1 MFLRRFILLPTLL
14 ATVVMFGVSYLWHG
28 VILKDLQ
35 DLQIPLTL
43 YLILSGIVHL
53 CIGLVLTVCTHKA
66 IEYEWISLKGP
77 FPLMAFLIGAA
88 SGFFVFLVIFILGI
102 SFTKGGVVH
111 VVVDILWQML
121 EQGLGGLAVSL
132 GIIYDMRQSFL
143 EDERAQ

>member
-1 MFLRRFILLPTLL
+1 MFLRRFILLPTIL
-14 ATVVMFGVSYLWHG
+14 AAVLMFGVSYLWHG

-35 DLQIPLTL
+35 DLHIPLTL
-43 YLILSGIVHL
+43 YLILSGLVHL
-53 CIGLVLTVCTHKA
+53 GLGLMLTICTHKA

-88 SGFFVFLVIFILGI
+88 SGFFVFLVIFVLGI
-102 SFTKGGVVH
+102 GFTKGGVVH

>member
-14 ATVVMFGVSYLWHG
+14 AAVVMFGVSYLWHG

-43 YLILSGIVHL
+43 YLVLSGIVHL
-53 CIGLVLTVCTHKA
+53 CIGLVLTIGTHKA

-77 FPLMAFLIGAA
+77 FPLMTFLIGSA